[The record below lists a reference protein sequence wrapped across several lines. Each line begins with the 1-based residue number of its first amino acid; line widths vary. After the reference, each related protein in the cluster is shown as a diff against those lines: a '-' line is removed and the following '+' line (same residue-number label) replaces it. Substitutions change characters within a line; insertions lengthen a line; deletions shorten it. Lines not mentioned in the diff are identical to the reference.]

1 MIKINL
7 KFFLFFFLI
16 FSFYLVYKTGLHGDD
31 LTFISNLHNKG
42 FYYFLSVP
50 YINVGY
56 EISLLFLPGYYFFWW
71 PYWLFGLE
79 NQIFYDILKAFF
91 LLSSFY
97 FIFKF
102 CSDYFSQ
109 YKSIL
114 FSLFFIF
121 YPSHDTTTY
130 WYITSTYILVPALIM
145 YSHYLINK
153 KFYNRGFIINLFAC
167 FAFYTSPPFVF
178 GLSIIFLLNKEIKK
192 FFYFV
197 LPGFFYLFYYFFF
210 YFFTRNIERRI
221 NDEVSLL
228 KFIKNCIIQFLS
240 SIDAAIGPSFW
251 LKVYWSTTYLSLFT
265 FILSLIVIIFF
276 IFTNTNEK
284 LKKSPLLI
292 IAFFSTFILSI
303 LMIALT
309 GEYTQTA
316 FNLGNRITTYVSFF
330 ISFLIIYYIN
340 SRKLLSIII
349 IIFFLPIFGI
359 SDYWKSWNNKQIEIL
374 ANIDNNILLEKLNF
388 EDTLIIYNNAYS
400 KFGPFDH
407 IEFFSM
413 PWNIKSIFKNKVKTK
428 KIIPMVSY
436 ITIDNNMIIDQKF
449 GGKIELGNKIF
460 LYDSNTNN
468 LKKIDYKKLTEII
481 NDKKLE
487 KRHWLQLLS
496 IPFLEK
502 IVLYLNPNLQ
512 YLFSK

>member
-1 MIKINL
+1 
-7 KFFLFFFLI
+7 
-16 FSFYLVYKTGLHGDD
+16 
-31 LTFISNLHNKG
+31 
-42 FYYFLSVP
+42 
-50 YINVGY
+50 
-56 EISLLFLPGYYFFWW
+56 
-71 PYWLFGLE
+71 
-79 NQIFYDILKAFF
+79 
-91 LLSSFY
+91 
-97 FIFKF
+97 
-102 CSDYFSQ
+102 
-109 YKSIL
+109 
-114 FSLFFIF
+114 
-121 YPSHDTTTY
+121 
-130 WYITSTYILVPALIM
+130 M

-197 LPGFFYLFYYFFF
+197 LPGVFYLFYYFFF

-221 NDEVSLL
+221 NDEVSIL
-228 KFIKNCIIQFLS
+228 KFFKNCIIQFLS

-251 LKVYWSTTYLSLFT
+251 LKVYWSTTYLSLLT
-265 FILSLIVIIFF
+265 FIISLIVIIFF
-276 IFTNTNEK
+276 IFINTNEK
-284 LKKSPLLI
+284 LKKSSELLV
-292 IAFFSTFILSI
+292 AFFITFILSI

-330 ISFLIIYYIN
+330 ISFLIVYFIN
-340 SRKLLSIII
+340 SRKLLSVII
-349 IIFFLPIFGI
+349 IIFFVSIFGI

-374 ANIDNNILLEKLNF
+374 TSIDDNVLLKKLKS
-388 EDTLIIYNNAYS
+388 EDTLIIYNNVYS

-428 KIIPMVSY
+428 KIMPIASY
-436 ITIDNNMIIDQKF
+436 ITIDKNIISDQKF
-449 GGKIELGNKIF
+449 GGNIELGDNIF

-481 NDKKLE
+481 NNTKLE
-487 KRHWLQLLS
+487 KRHWLQMFR
-496 IPFLEK
+496 ITFVEK